1 MSGPISLAP
10 GPVRVVSMRLLLPFI
25 GVWLAELELD
35 PAQVDLA
42 PTSGKVTITVGEPT
56 PILTLTG
63 TIDPRGS
70 GAFVGVVRLRVLGGA
85 AGWDQTVAPQHFHSD
100 AGILSTRVYAGTA
113 QGVGETANVLA
124 PTSLGPDFVRAAGPA
139 SRVLEGETWWV
150 DFAGVTQIG
159 ARPTPTA
166 DPSLTLITWDPTIQS
181 GELTCDTAVLPGTV
195 ITDAR
200 IPGGSVTVRDV
211 EQHFDAQGSRVT
223 VWCAQAG
230 TTQLMNDLRA
240 MVVEFS
246 GRKFL
251 QTHLYRIVSQND
263 DGRLQLQAVHKTA
276 GIPDTLPIAPWT
288 GLSGAKVKYG
298 SGSLGSLV
306 RLAFLEGD
314 PGQPIVDS
322 YQPGITPRETTVDAI
337 VALHLGPSVAAVD
350 LAGGGTA
357 LVVAPWAAALASA
370 LETFANAVNTAA
382 VGPLA
387 PLAAPA
393 SALATAVGSLPAPAT
408 TKVTAQ

>member
-100 AGILSTRVYAGTA
+100 GGILSTRVYAGTA
-113 QGVGETANVLA
+113 QGVGETTNVLA

-150 DFAGVTQIG
+150 DLAGITQIG

-166 DPSLTLITWDPTIQS
+166 DLSLTLITWDPTIQS

-223 VWCAQAG
+223 VWCGLSAV
-230 TTQLMNDLRA
+230 TQLMNDFRA
-240 MVVEFS
+240 MVEEFS

-251 QTHLYRIVSQND
+251 QTYLYRIVVQNGS

-276 GIPDTLPIAPWT
+276 GIPDTLPISPWT
-288 GLSGAKVKYG
+288 GLSGAKATYR
-298 SGSLGSLV
+298 LGSLV
-306 RLAFLEGD
+306 RVAFLEGD
-314 PGQPIVDS
+314 PGQPIADA
-322 YQPGITPRETTVDAI
+322 YQPGVVPLESTVDA
-337 VALHLGPSVAAVD
+337 SVAVHIGPNAGSVV
-350 LAGGGTA
+350 LAGGTHPVALGDVLDSFIKVFLTTWTPVPMDGGAALKTA
-357 LVVAPWAAALASA
+357 LAAWASGPPAYTTTGAA
-370 LETFANAVNTAA
+370 
-382 VGPLA
+382 
-387 PLAAPA
+387 
-393 SALATAVGSLPAPAT
+393 
-408 TKVTAQ
+408 KVTAQ